1 MGKKKESSSVPA
13 TPKQVWKQ
21 AMTAWNAKRGEARK
35 LAKEIVDLR
44 NETTYSSTEKVDA
57 AIGVYMRPSNL
68 FIDISERLYG
78 ALALLESKQ
87 AEMTESVEQMSAV
100 LFECEALVKEDKC
113 KEYPDADMDLGF
125 LQTLLGSITE
135 QTLMEKNLCAYL
147 RPPSDT
153 STVNLG
159 IDHDAA
165 VTILAC
171 FSYSPSLDEA
181 SFDLALDM

>member
-1 MGKKKESSSVPA
+1 MRKKKESSLNPA

-21 AMTAWNAKRGEARK
+21 ALTAWNAKRGEARK

-57 AIGVYMRPSNL
+57 TIGVYMRPSNL

-78 ALALLESKQ
+78 ALAQLESKQ

-100 LFECEALVKEDKC
+100 LIECEALVTEEKSKEG
-113 KEYPDADMDLGF
+113 PDADMDLKF

-135 QTLMEKNLCAYL
+135 QTLLEKNLCVSL

-171 FSYSPSLDEA
+171 FSYSPSLDET
-181 SFDLALDM
+181 SLDLALEM